1 MAVWMP
7 LLLEKDNALSIN
19 TCIQY
24 TYIDLATSTRDTK
37 AVFSDQVIIRRLR
50 HASILLCYIV
60 QRA

>member
-1 MAVWMP
+1 MP

-24 TYIDLATSTRDTK
+24 TFIILGTQDTK
-37 AVFSDQVIIRRLR
+37 AVFSDQVIIRRLC

>member
-1 MAVWMP
+1 MP

-24 TYIDLATSTRDTK
+24 TFIILATQDTK
-37 AVFSDQVIIRRLR
+37 AVFSDQVILRRLR